1 MKRVNLKGIA
11 IIFIALLALVIGGWY
26 FLETKY
32 YPPIL
37 MYHSIDEQWTKVKL
51 SVSPE
56 QFREQMK
63 FLRDRHYNV
72 ISLDELA
79 DLIMS
84 GRRIPHNTVVIT
96 FDDGNENNY
105 TNAFP
110 VLKEYNLPA
119 TIFLVSDWIGKE
131 NFLKGSQI
139 EEMERAGI
147 EFGSH
152 SRTHASLTGLPK
164 ERLKDEIVLSKRAIE
179 SVLGKPVTT
188 FCFPFGGKNPDAEQI
203 LAEAGYKAACVTF
216 PRDDSVKIDLYELKR
231 IKVSPG
237 PYNLLAFKVKASGYY
252 TWLKAHRWKKKK

>member
-110 VLKEYNLPA
+110 VLKE
-119 TIFLVSDWIGKE
+119 
-131 NFLKGSQI
+131 
-139 EEMERAGI
+139 
-147 EFGSH
+147 
-152 SRTHASLTGLPK
+152 
-164 ERLKDEIVLSKRAIE
+164 
-179 SVLGKPVTT
+179 
-188 FCFPFGGKNPDAEQI
+188 
-203 LAEAGYKAACVTF
+203 
-216 PRDDSVKIDLYELKR
+216 
-231 IKVSPG
+231 
-237 PYNLLAFKVKASGYY
+237 
-252 TWLKAHRWKKKK
+252 